1 LHRVTVFKN
10 ALIATICILLVTIQ
24 LYTQAGIVQMVFA
37 RSPSFV
43 RQEII
48 DGSGDWIFWKGSSS
62 NKIQLTTHDRNMLE
76 VDRADD
82 SSECEVDKDFIPPD
96 IQSVSYVSD
105 GKNLTA
111 TMWLTSQFEEPPLNY
126 TIDTFQ
132 EELMVRISNTNL
144 NLENYTIQN
153 KAHFLLFPGFT
164 EKNSSMLVG
173 KLAHEI
179 SYTNRTSQGDVK
191 VTRIWT
197 VDGDKAYEIA
207 YSALPNDRY
216 LPIIQEMIDTFEIVS
231 SSSSS
236 SFSPSVETSLN
247 RSNSNISKD
256 FAPYETPEIRI
267 LYPRDWQYQEH
278 TNSNDEARTVI
289 FRSPFED
296 SESDTPSWREI
307 TFTMAI
313 DIDSV
318 LDAGTDYRV
327 IYSRVPD
334 NTWTGYWTKQVREI
348 SAYDNKSV
356 IGENKNYTDF
366 YDKQDSTHI
375 LFSFNLTKVNSPE
388 RYKAAFYITDYFVK
402 GQQFCTLIDTT
413 NWVIIPPPEFTIS
426 ANPSSVVLRPG
437 EEQNIQLQVK
447 GNTDLQSEAFLTADN
462 NGDDIELNF
471 LPSNKTSIPPSGS
484 GTYSLNIKA
493 NDTAEHR
500 SYTFPIIA
508 NISFPTSIT
517 NRGGETFSN
526 NKSISIM
533 ESSNLTLTVLPPYT
547 APEILSNFAEDVIT
561 PISGIWSFIVG
572 VGTVVVPLLL
582 YLYRKRKKNE

>member
-1 LHRVTVFKN
+1 
-10 ALIATICILLVTIQ
+10 
-24 LYTQAGIVQMVFA
+24 MVFA
-37 RSPSFV
+37 QSPSFV

-48 DGSGDWIFWKGSSS
+48 DDSGDWIFWKGSSS
-62 NKIQLTTHDRNMLE
+62 NKINLTTHDRNMLE

-82 SSECEVDKDFIPPD
+82 SSECEIDKKNFIPPD

-105 GKNLTA
+105 GKKLTA
-111 TMWLTSQFEEPPLNY
+111 TVWLTSQFEEPPLNY

-144 NLENYTIQN
+144 SLENYTIQN

-197 VDGDKAYEIA
+197 VDEGKAYEIA
-207 YSALPNDRY
+207 YSALPNNQY

-231 SSSSS
+231 SPPSSS
-236 SFSPSVETSLN
+236 SFSPSVQTSLN

-256 FAPYETPEIRI
+256 FLPYETPEIRI
-267 LYPRDWQYQEH
+267 LYPPDWQYQDQ

-296 SESDTPSWREI
+296 SESDIPFWREI

-334 NTWTGYWTKQVREI
+334 NTWTGYWTRQVREI
-348 SAYDNKSV
+348 SAYDKIRV
-356 IGENKNYTDF
+356 VGENKNYTDF
-366 YDKQDSTHI
+366 YDKRDSSHI
-375 LFSFNLTKVNSPE
+375 LFSFDLSNVNSPE

-402 GQQFCTLIDTT
+402 GHQFCTLIDTT

-426 ANPSSVVLRPG
+426 AKPSSVVLRPG
-437 EEQNIQLQVK
+437 EEQKIQLQVK
-447 GNTDLQSEAFLTADN
+447 GNTDLQSEAVLTADN
-462 NGDDIELNF
+462 NDTSNDIELIF
-471 LPSNKTSIPPSGS
+471 SPSNKTSIPPSGS

-493 NDTAEHR
+493 NDAANPDQKPR

-526 NKSISIM
+526 NKSMSIE
-533 ESSNLTLTVLPPYT
+533 ESSNLTLTVLPQYT
-547 APEILSNFAEDVIT
+547 TPEILSNFTEAWIT
-561 PISGIWSFIVG
+561 PISGIWSFIAG
-572 VGTVVVPLLL
+572 VGTVVVPLIL